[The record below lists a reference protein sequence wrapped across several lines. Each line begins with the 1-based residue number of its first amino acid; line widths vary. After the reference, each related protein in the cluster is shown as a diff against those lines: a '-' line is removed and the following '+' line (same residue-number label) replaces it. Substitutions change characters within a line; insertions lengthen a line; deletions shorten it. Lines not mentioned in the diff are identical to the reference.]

1 MGSHTHEYGNRR
13 GVKLLRAMKVKIT
26 AAILVGGLAQFALA
40 DTTIQQAQAELKEQ
54 GFYFGEV
61 NGDKNAD
68 TVTAIR
74 RFQIRSGLQVTGE
87 LNEETVRALHAALS
101 SSSSK
106 TASVPKQKMDED
118 PGDTA
123 RQPAAPAYPQTSI
136 PPASQ
141 IYRAQPAPSASAVSV
156 FRNTPY
162 ELAPPLLQQEVI
174 IAAQRLL
181 RRRGFYTGANDGVFG
196 QNFEFSVR
204 AFQSRLGI
212 QPSGRLDMDTLAAL
226 GLLPGQHGR
235 TPMEMPRRRGAPLDE
250 APVRGEWIH

>member
-1 MGSHTHEYGNRR
+1 MDSHSHEYGNGR

-26 AAILVGGLAQFALA
+26 AAILIGGLAQFALA
-40 DTTIQQAQAELKEQ
+40 DTTIQQAQEELKAQ
-54 GFYFGEV
+54 GFYFGDV

-68 TVTAIR
+68 TVAAIR

-87 LNEETVRALHAALS
+87 LNEETVRALHGAS
-101 SSSSK
+101 SSPSSK
-106 TASVPKQKMDED
+106 TASVPEQKGDE
-118 PGDTA
+118 GAGNTT
-123 RQPAAPAYPQTSI
+123 RQPAVPAYPQTSMRQG
-136 PPASQ
+136 SQ
-141 IYRAQPAPSASAVSV
+141 IYREQPAPPASSV
-156 FRNTPY
+156 NLFRNTPY
-162 ELAPPLLQQEVI
+162 ELAPPPLQQEVI

-212 QPSGRLDMDTLAAL
+212 QPSGRLDLDTLAAL

-235 TPMEMPRRRGAPLDE
+235 TPIEMPRRRGAPLDE

>member
-1 MGSHTHEYGNRR
+1 MRSHTHEYGNRR

-40 DTTIQQAQAELKEQ
+40 DTTIQQAQAELKQQ

-68 TVTAIR
+68 TVAAIR

-87 LNEETVRALHAALS
+87 LNDETVRALHAALS

-106 TASVPKQKMDED
+106 TASVPKEKVDEG

-136 PPASQ
+136 PPAGQ
-141 IYRAQPAPSASAVSV
+141 IYPAQPAPSTSAVRV

-204 AFQSRLGI
+204 AFQSRLAI
-212 QPSGRLDMDTLAAL
+212 QPSGRLDIDTLAAL

-235 TPMEMPRRRGAPLDE
+235 APMEMPRRRGAPLDE

>member
-1 MGSHTHEYGNRR
+1 MRT
-13 GVKLLRAMKVKIT
+13 KI
-26 AAILVGGLAQFALA
+26 AAAFLVGALAQFAVA
-40 DTTIQQAQAELKEQ
+40 DTTIERAQEELKEQ

-68 TVTAIR
+68 TVAAVR

-87 LNEETVRALHAALS
+87 LNEETLRALHAAS
-101 SSSSK
+101 SSSSGK
-106 TASVPKQKMDED
+106 TPSVPEKKVDES
-118 PGDTA
+118 PGNTA
-123 RQPAAPAYPQTSI
+123 RPPAAPANPQTST
-136 PPASQ
+136 PQANQ
-141 IYRAQPAPSASAVSV
+141 IYRAQPAPPPSAVNV
-156 FRNTPY
+156 FRDTPY
-162 ELAPPLLQQEVI
+162 ELAPPPLQQEVI

-181 RRRGFYTGANDGVFG
+181 RRRGFYRGTNDGVFG
-196 QNFEFSVR
+196 PNFEFSVR

-235 TPMEMPRRRGAPLDE
+235 TPIEMPRRRGAPLDE